1 MLYGHLQVTQYTR
14 LIKVFNTDGSESTVA
29 MIASQW
35 GRGRRL
41 WAGGWAAILLGAA
54 LAGCS
59 QTAPTPGAI
68 ARSDFVDAGQP
79 LVLTGGAPPAAA
91 ATEAK
96 PKEQAALE
104 PAPTGKKAKSAP
116 TPASKPATS
125 EPASSDATRDVA
137 PPEPAQPAVV
147 AVPDSSGS
155 DARPEPQPAAALAL
169 PDDGATPDAAG
180 AQTAGEYPNINTPPA
195 QPEGKLL
202 SPDERKK
209 LIMKLNA
216 LARRPT
222 GNTTAS
228 GKPCPE
234 GATEAE
240 CKAAIE

>member
-1 MLYGHLQVTQYTR
+1 
-14 LIKVFNTDGSESTVA
+14 

-35 GRGRRL
+35 GRSRRQ

-59 QTAPTPGAI
+59 QTTSTPGAI

-79 LVLTGGAPPAAA
+79 LVLTGGAPPP
-91 ATEAK
+91 ATADAK

-104 PAPTGKKAKSAP
+104 PASTGKKAKSTP
-116 TPASKPATS
+116 MPASKPATT
-125 EPASSDATRDVA
+125 EATASDATRDVA
-137 PPEPAQPAVV
+137 PPEPAQPPVV
-147 AVPDSSGS
+147 TAPDNTAS
-155 DARPEPQPAAALAL
+155 DAPPMPQPAAALAV
-169 PDDGATPDAAG
+169 PDGGATADAAP

-195 QPEGKLL
+195 EPGGKLL

-216 LARRPT
+216 LAKRPS